1 MNLGQEQLEP
11 THIRAGRHSR
21 PAPGRFAAFGPF
33 QLDLEGRELFRN
45 GSRLRL
51 QAKVA
56 DVLFI
61 LLESPGQVVTREA
74 LRIRLWPHETHVNYD
89 ANVNTTINKLRRIL
103 GESPDNTQFI
113 ETVPRQGYAFVGKL
127 EYFDHP
133 PAKLSD
139 PTILRLEPLRE
150 KTKSG
155 LLQKWHLD
163 AIPPTTWFIAG
174 VIALLLSGMLLGATV
189 MLFRHH

>member
-1 MNLGQEQLEP
+1 MNLGQEQRESS
-11 THIRAGRHSR
+11 HIRAGWHARPGSR
-21 PAPGRFAAFGPF
+21 RFAAFGPF
-33 QLDLEGRELFRN
+33 QLDLERRELFRN
-45 GSRLRL
+45 GNRLRL

-127 EYFDHP
+127 EYFDNP

-139 PTILRLEPLRE
+139 PTLPHIEPVRE
-150 KTKSG
+150 KTKSSI
-155 LLQKWHLD
+155 LQKWHLG
-163 AIPPTTWFIAG
+163 AVPPTTWFIAG
-174 VIALLLSGMLLGATV
+174 VIALLVSGMLLGATV

>member
-1 MNLGQEQLEP
+1 MNLGQEQQELS
-11 THIRAGRHSR
+11 HIRAGRQAK
-21 PAPGRFAAFGPF
+21 PASWRFATFGPF
-33 QLDLEGRELFRN
+33 QVDLERRELFRN

-61 LLESPGQVVTREA
+61 LVESPGQVVTREA
-74 LRIRLWPHETHVNYD
+74 LRVRLWPHETHVNYD

-133 PAKLSD
+133 PVKLSD
-139 PTILRLEPLRE
+139 LTLPHLEAPRE
-150 KTKSG
+150 NTKAS
-155 LLQKWHLD
+155 LPQKWHLD
-163 AIPPTTWFIAG
+163 AVPPTTWFIAG
-174 VIALLLSGMLLGATV
+174 VIALLLSGILLGATI